1 MAYEQDPRDEAGI
14 RPYGEYAPTGEEEAH
29 NAPPPAAES
38 GQKTS
43 GKAIASLVCGII
55 GLIVAGIILGII
67 AVVLGVVARREI
79 AANPRLGGNGLATA
93 GIVIGAIAFVLAV
106 VILITVGVSV
116 FG

>member
-14 RPYGEYAPTGEEEAH
+14 RPYGEYAPTGEAEAH
-29 NAPPPAAES
+29 NAPPAAES